1 MCIRDRSRATT
12 SPRQQGTWS
21 EAAVR
26 VLRERYL
33 LRGQD
38 GAIAE
43 TPDELCWRVAR
54 SVAEAEAQWAQD
66 DPQAVERIAGRFYN
80 LMVERKFLPNSPT
93 LMNAGK
99 G

>member
-1 MCIRDRSRATT
+1 MKEKKAGARGRATT

-43 TPDELCWRVAR
+43 TPD
-54 SVAEAEAQWAQD
+54 
-66 DPQAVERIAGRFYN
+66 
-80 LMVERKFLPNSPT
+80 
-93 LMNAGK
+93 
-99 G
+99 